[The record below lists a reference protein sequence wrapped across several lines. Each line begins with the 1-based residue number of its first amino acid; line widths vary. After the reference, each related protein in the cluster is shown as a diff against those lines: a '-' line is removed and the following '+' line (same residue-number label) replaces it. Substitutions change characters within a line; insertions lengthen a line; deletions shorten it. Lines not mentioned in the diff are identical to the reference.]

1 MIKQTKTGWKFKGTI
16 QELFTEATTMIRGL
30 YETLQ
35 KQGDTEE
42 EAKEQI
48 QRVFDLALKTND
60 ELLDEATK
68 KLIGLLKGTITVG
81 NPEYKVWCETDEIKN
96 KVLVAMESRGL
107 VFPDGDKPTEEHLT
121 YKAPMGFVVEGNLFM
136 VRGEQKEQFDELEC
150 EQLNSEDLIKEVEG
164 NE

>member
-1 MIKQTKTGWKFKGTI
+1 MIKKTKTGWKFKGTI

-60 ELLDEATK
+60 ELWDEATK
-68 KLIGLLKGTITVG
+68 KLIGLLKR
-81 NPEYKVWCETDEIKN
+81 NYN
-96 KVLVAMESRGL
+96 SR
-107 VFPDGDKPTEEHLT
+107 
-121 YKAPMGFVVEGNLFM
+121 
-136 VRGEQKEQFDELEC
+136 
-150 EQLNSEDLIKEVEG
+150 
-164 NE
+164 